1 MKHTLLLTALLASG
15 MCSQIA
21 SADEWVKPVPEAT
34 QFQYEDTLYMYNL
47 GAKYFFS
54 DEGGAYGT
62 QATLK
67 DRGTRLFMQQYIN
80 PELTPP
86 DSVWDGKTLIVWD
99 YCNQYSEW
107 RNLYINDGSQ
117 LYVDRQSQPNWF
129 FQLEDMGDNVYRLYG
144 ADVNPTYNHAEWPD
158 TYIGA
163 DLTDPATAYVLR
175 PILDIVNGVNKENYY
190 VDWIFVT
197 PEEYERVQVK
207 INTYNLAQE
216 LKAKIDEA
224 TEKGVD
230 VPEAQRIYENTSST
244 DEELQEGMRLVDVAM
259 RIAVENSV
267 SPDEPMDM
275 ASAGYLL
282 NPTFDSNR
290 DGWTTTTGAQNTGV
304 TSNKSDGVNII
315 GNAWE
320 NWNPSPITGKM
331 YQSIVGA
338 PHGIYRFS
346 IGIFSDSGV
355 GTYVY
360 CSSDSVELRGTDL
373 QTLEVFTTFEGDTL
387 EFGAKKYIDQGQW
400 IQLDNAVLTYY
411 GNSAESYQFWIN
423 QLIEQ
428 APDFSNMY
436 KSNAMFEEYENVISD
451 MQALASKEEILS
463 NLDRFKTAL
472 SDMQANVDAYAE
484 YYEQLQDAYKA
495 IEETGSEELSDY
507 VMEVVEPTLEA
518 GELSTEEILA
528 EVEVLKQRIQEARVA
543 AVEEGRECSFLII
556 NNDFM
561 DQLEGWER
569 DSTLGAPA
577 IGGPAERPC
586 VEKWQD
592 NFDLF
597 QRISGVP
604 NGIYRLEVPAFY
616 RTEGNDAAYA
626 NRETAEVLT
635 YIYLNN
641 EYSPVA
647 NEMNGAV
654 SDPDIFSN
662 KWQTPDNTYVPND
675 MSNASLAFSRGMYM
689 NSMYGVVSDG
699 NIKLG
704 IRNTTGTMGDRWS
717 IWGTFRLY
725 YEGYNA
731 DALKE
736 ILQPLVDEGRDTVEN
751 CQFSQVDKDKLMER
765 VVDASNAISTDADG
779 ETLFGLYIGF
789 RELIDSAK
797 ASVASYSEMFSYADQ
812 LATVIDETQETASD
826 EALTNAAEVYDK
838 VITGYEDGS
847 FSTSQ
852 ADSMV
857 LVMRMAITQLRI
869 PDAVAGDEAPVDV
882 TSVIVNP
889 NYDNEDN
896 EGWSGSSPLHQSYQ
910 NAEFYNTNF
919 DMYQVIYGLPE
930 GTYEVRISG
939 FYRTLG
945 TAEETYDKRK
955 ESNDTINAFLY
966 AESGGVVS
974 SVPLMSILDDYSTS
988 GLNNG
993 VDEVQLEDEMYVP
1006 NQMVTSAMYF
1016 ENGYYSDNSV
1026 FCKVTDGTLKIGL
1039 KKNVTNGGDWAIFDN
1054 WKLFYYGGDS
1064 SHEADGD
1071 ASGIEGIEE
1080 DEVVSRTYYTLG
1092 GVPSSVPVKGVNI
1105 VKSVMSDG
1113 TVRISKI
1120 LVK

>member
-1 MKHTLLLTALLASG
+1 
-15 MCSQIA
+15 
-21 SADEWVKPVPEAT
+21 
-34 QFQYEDTLYMYNL
+34 
-47 GAKYFFS
+47 
-54 DEGGAYGT
+54 
-62 QATLK
+62 
-67 DRGTRLFMQQYIN
+67 
-80 PELTPP
+80 
-86 DSVWDGKTLIVWD
+86 
-99 YCNQYSEW
+99 
-107 RNLYINDGSQ
+107 
-117 LYVDRQSQPNWF
+117 
-129 FQLEDMGDNVYRLYG
+129 
-144 ADVNPTYNHAEWPD
+144 
-158 TYIGA
+158 
-163 DLTDPATAYVLR
+163 
-175 PILDIVNGVNKENYY
+175 
-190 VDWIFVT
+190 
-197 PEEYERVQVK
+197 
-207 INTYNLAQE
+207 
-216 LKAKIDEA
+216 
-224 TEKGVD
+224 
-230 VPEAQRIYENTSST
+230 
-244 DEELQEGMRLVDVAM
+244 
-259 RIAVENSV
+259 
-267 SPDEPMDM
+267 
-275 ASAGYLL
+275 
-282 NPTFDSNR
+282 
-290 DGWTTTTGAQNTGV
+290 
-304 TSNKSDGVNII
+304 
-315 GNAWE
+315 
-320 NWNPSPITGKM
+320 
-331 YQSIVGA
+331 
-338 PHGIYRFS
+338 
-346 IGIFSDSGV
+346 
-355 GTYVY
+355 
-360 CSSDSVELRGTDL
+360 
-373 QTLEVFTTFEGDTL
+373 
-387 EFGAKKYIDQGQW
+387 
-400 IQLDNAVLTYY
+400 
-411 GNSAESYQFWIN
+411 
-423 QLIEQ
+423 
-428 APDFSNMY
+428 
-436 KSNAMFEEYENVISD
+436 
-451 MQALASKEEILS
+451 
-463 NLDRFKTAL
+463 
-472 SDMQANVDAYAE
+472 MQANVDAYAE

-616 RTEGNDAAYA
+616 RTEGKDAAYA

-1026 FCKVTDGTLKIGL
+1026 FCKVTDGILKIGL